1 MHKSMEALQ
10 HARNTK
16 DNKEM
21 AYILSS
27 LPAEFILEKCF
38 ISSCLL
44 PVDIYLYHL
53 YRRDSHPQ
61 QV

>member
-1 MHKSMEALQ
+1 MQ
-10 HARNTK
+10 GIQK

-27 LPAEFILEKCF
+27 LPAEFILEKRF
-38 ISSCLL
+38 IFSCLL
-44 PVDIYLYHL
+44 PVDIYSYHL
-53 YRRDSHPQ
+53 YRRVSHPQ